1 MESEPGGVGAD
12 VTTHQCTIPRL
23 SRFHALLLRF
33 TTDPDRQNLRK
44 AARCAVAMPLAYAIG
59 EYAIGSD
66 EAALFGAFAA
76 FAALGFC
83 NFGGP
88 PKRRAMAYGGYLVA
102 STPLVALGTL
112 VSRSTVPAALLT
124 AVVTFSVIM
133 GETFGSYWEAA
144 RNATIL
150 AFVLA
155 AAVEAP
161 NSQVDDRVVGWLIA
175 CVLAGVLALVMFPSV
190 ERHRVRRAVAD
201 VLAAAADALTAPV
214 ERRLNALAALD
225 AARTALHSL
234 TGISFRPVGTAR
246 TDRALKISVIEA
258 ERIGRLVH
266 LHHTRG
272 GNLSTDDRAL
282 LAETASVLSAT
293 ATMLRAMPPA
303 TPASPEVTTLV
314 DVRAHH
320 RVALGDT
327 AMAAAGA
334 GDANEAV
341 LVIDRHFPL
350 RRLSLL
356 TLAAAQNGATA
367 VGIERRALDAAPIDP
382 PGLGALIVDPAPRGT
397 ASATERQLR
406 AHLNLRSVRFRNA
419 VRAAVGLAA
428 AMTLAKITNIEHG
441 FWVVLGTLSVLRS
454 NALGTQRTALQAVT
468 GTIVGF
474 ALASVLMEA
483 FGGDTTWLWIAF
495 PILAF
500 LTAYTP
506 GTVNFMVGQA
516 FFTVLV
522 VDLFNLSV
530 PEGWRTGLV
539 RVQDIAI
546 GVTVSLVVGFVLWPR
561 GAEGVVRRAFAD
573 MLHADADAFSEA
585 VDRLATP
592 PGQPPGPSAPSTA
605 ARMQAAQ
612 DARGRAL
619 LALEVLA
626 SERGVE
632 QADRPPWSD
641 LLVLGT
647 GAEWAADGIVRDGTG
662 PTADGAPAACAAVR
676 ADIVVRARRV
686 EQELRATADA
696 VAMMPEPSMKLADQA
711 GTDDSAQPT
720 PADEDDVRV
729 VPNEQL
735 AADLTQCVQEGG
747 ELPVDLLWSR
757 EWILH
762 VERVLHMQDVTS

>member
-1 MESEPGGVGAD
+1 VTRALNSAGPPGVSSG
-12 VTTHQCTIPRL
+12 TCTIPRL
-23 SRFHALLLRF
+23 TRFHAILLRI

-59 EYAIGSD
+59 EYVIGSD

-88 PKRRAMAYGGYLVA
+88 PKRRAMAYAGYLVA
-102 STPLVALGTL
+102 STPLVALGTV

-124 AVVTFSVIM
+124 AVVTFAVIM

-175 CVLAGVLALVMFPSV
+175 CVIAGVLALVMFPSV

-201 VLAAAADALTAPV
+201 VLAAAADALTATV
-214 ERRLNALAALD
+214 DSRLAALATLD

-234 TGISFRPVGTAR
+234 TGISFRPVGAAR

-258 ERIGRLVH
+258 ERVGRLVH

-272 GNLSTDDRAL
+272 GNTSTDDRAL
-282 LAETASVLSAT
+282 VAETASVLTAT
-293 ATMLRAMPPA
+293 AAMLRAMPPV
-303 TPASPEVTTLV
+303 TPTDPEITALGEI
-314 DVRAHH
+314 RAQH
-320 RVALGDT
+320 RVSLGDS

-341 LVIDRHFPL
+341 LMIDRHFPL

-356 TLAAAQNGATA
+356 ALAAAQNGATA
-367 VGIERRALDAAPIDP
+367 VGIERRDPDAAHIDP
-382 PGLGALIVDPAPRGT
+382 AGLGALTVDPAPRGT

-428 AMTLAKITNIEHG
+428 AMTLAKVTNIEHG

-474 ALASVLMEA
+474 VLASLLMEA

-539 RVQDIAI
+539 RVQDIAL

-561 GAEGVVRRAFAD
+561 GAEGEPRLEGGGLVREETGVDHLRG
-573 MLHADADAFSEA
+573 A
-585 VDRLATP
+585 VEKDVPDRD
-592 PGQPPGPSAPSTA
+592 PGGLQPGEEIGEEIHELDQFLRIDKGTGTA
-605 ARMQAAQ
+605 
-612 DARGRAL
+612 
-619 LALEVLA
+619 VLN
-626 SERGVE
+626 GVE
-632 QADRPPWSD
+632 HPLGDGDAVVVPAGTKPNIIHTSQTDDMKLYTVYSPPEHTD
-641 LLVLGT
+641 K
-647 GAEWAADGIVRDGTG
+647 IVH
-662 PTADGAPAACAAVR
+662 
-676 ADIVVRARRV
+676 
-686 EQELRATADA
+686 ATKADA
-696 VAMMPEPSMKLADQA
+696 VADT
-711 GTDDSAQPT
+711 TDHFD
-720 PADEDDVRV
+720 
-729 VPNEQL
+729 
-735 AADLTQCVQEGG
+735 GK
-747 ELPVDLLWSR
+747 
-757 EWILH
+757 
-762 VERVLHMQDVTS
+762 TSE

>member
-1 MESEPGGVGAD
+1 
-12 VTTHQCTIPRL
+12 
-23 SRFHALLLRF
+23 
-33 TTDPDRQNLRK
+33 
-44 AARCAVAMPLAYAIG
+44 MPLAYVFG
-59 EYAIGSD
+59 EFVIGSD

-88 PKRRAMAYGGYLVA
+88 PSRRTMAYAGYLVA

-112 VSRSTVPAALLT
+112 VSRSTVPAAALT
-124 AVVTFSVIM
+124 AVVTFAVVM
-133 GETFGSYWEAA
+133 GETFGTYWEAA

-161 NSQVDDRVVGWLIA
+161 NSQVDDRVLGWLAA
-175 CVLAGVLALVMFPSV
+175 CVLAGVLALVMFPSI

-201 VLAAAADALTAPV
+201 VLARAADALTAPADAPAA
-214 ERRLNALAALD
+214 ALPALD
-225 AARTALHSL
+225 AARRALHSL
-234 TGISFRPVGTAR
+234 TGISFRPVGAAR

-266 LHHTRG
+266 LHHERG
-272 GNLSTDDRAL
+272 GGPTADDIAL
-282 LAETASVLSAT
+282 VAETASVLTAT
-293 ATMLRAMPPA
+293 AAMLRTMPPA
-303 TPASPEVTTLV
+303 PPTAPDLTALE
-314 DVRAHH
+314 DARARH
-320 RVALGDT
+320 RAALGQT
-327 AMAAAGA
+327 AMDAAGV
-334 GDANEAV
+334 GDADEAV
-341 LVIDRHFPL
+341 LVIDRKFPL

-367 VGIERRALDAAPIDP
+367 VGLARHPIDA
-382 PGLGALIVDPAPRGT
+382 PGLGALTVDPSELAA

-406 AHLNLRSVRFRNA
+406 GDLNLQSVRFRNA

-428 AMTLAKITNIEHG
+428 AMTLAKLTNIEHG

-454 NALGTQRTALQAVT
+454 NALGTQRTALQAVA

-474 ALASVLMEA
+474 ALASALMEA
-483 FGGDTTWLWIAF
+483 FGDDARWLWVAF

-530 PEGWRTGLV
+530 PEGWHTGLV

-561 GAEGVVRRAFAD
+561 GADGVVRRAFAD
-573 MLHADADAFSEA
+573 MLHADADAFADA
-585 VDRLATP
+585 VDRMAD
-592 PGQPPGPSAPSTA
+592 GEGASADESRTA
-605 ARMQAAQ
+605 VRRTEAEA
-612 DARGRAL
+612 ARGRAL

-662 PTADGAPAACAAVR
+662 STSAGACETVR

-686 EQELRATADA
+686 ERELRAKADA
-696 VAMMPEPSMKLADQA
+696 IAEMPEPSMKLTDQA
-711 GTDDSAQPT
+711 ALQAGDPMLAPN
-720 PADEDDVRV
+720 EDDVRV

-735 AADLTQCVQEGG
+735 AADLTRCVQEGG

-762 VERVLHMQDVTS
+762 VERVLHMQAVTPATPWRT

>member
-124 AVVTFSVIM
+124 AVVTFAVIM

-175 CVLAGVLALVMFPSV
+175 CVLAGVLALMMFPS
-190 ERHRVRRAVAD
+190 
-201 VLAAAADALTAPV
+201 V

-454 NALGTQRTALQAVT
+454 NALG
-468 GTIVGF
+468 
-474 ALASVLMEA
+474 
-483 FGGDTTWLWIAF
+483 DTTWLWIAF

-592 PGQPPGPSAPSTA
+592 PGQSPGPSAPSTA

>member
-1 MESEPGGVGAD
+1 
-12 VTTHQCTIPRL
+12 
-23 SRFHALLLRF
+23 
-33 TTDPDRQNLRK
+33 
-44 AARCAVAMPLAYAIG
+44 MPLAYVFG
-59 EYAIGSD
+59 EFVIGSD

-88 PKRRAMAYGGYLVA
+88 PRRRAMAYAGYLVA
-102 STPLVALGTL
+102 STPLVAVGTL
-112 VSRSTVPAALLT
+112 VSRSTVPAAALT
-124 AVVTFSVIM
+124 AVVTFAVIM
-133 GETFGSYWEAA
+133 GETFGTYWEAA

-161 NSQVDDRVVGWLIA
+161 NSQVDDRVLGWLAA
-175 CVLAGVLALVMFPSV
+175 CVLAGVLALVMFPSI

-201 VLAAAADALTAPV
+201 VLARAADALTAPADAPAA
-214 ERRLNALAALD
+214 ALTALTALD
-225 AARTALHSL
+225 AARSALHSL
-234 TGISFRPVGTAR
+234 TGISFRPVGAAR

-266 LHHTRG
+266 LHHERG
-272 GNLSTDDRAL
+272 GGPTTDDVAL
-282 LAETASVLSAT
+282 VADTASVLTAT
-293 ATMLRAMPPA
+293 AAMLRTMPPA
-303 TPASPEVTTLV
+303 PPTAPDLTALE
-314 DVRAHH
+314 DARARH
-320 RVALGDT
+320 RAALGQT
-327 AMAAAGA
+327 AMDAAGV
-334 GDANEAV
+334 GDADEAV
-341 LVIDRHFPL
+341 LVIDRKFPL

-367 VGIERRALDAAPIDP
+367 VGLARHPIDA
-382 PGLGALIVDPAPRGT
+382 PGLGALTVDPSELAA

-406 AHLNLRSVRFRNA
+406 GDLNLQSVRFRNA

-428 AMTLAKITNIEHG
+428 AMTLAKLTNIEHG

-474 ALASVLMEA
+474 ALASALMEA
-483 FGGDTTWLWIAF
+483 FGDDARWLWVAF

-561 GAEGVVRRAFAD
+561 GADGVVRRAFAD
-573 MLHADADAFSEA
+573 MLHADADAFADA
-585 VDRLATP
+585 VDRMAD
-592 PGQPPGPSAPSTA
+592 GEGASADESRTA
-605 ARMQAAQ
+605 VRRTEAEA
-612 DARGRAL
+612 ARGRAL

-662 PTADGAPAACAAVR
+662 STSAGACETVR

-686 EQELRATADA
+686 EQELRAKAGA
-696 VAMMPEPSMKLADQA
+696 IAEMPEPSMKLTDQA
-711 GTDDSAQPT
+711 ALQAGDPMLAPN
-720 PADEDDVRV
+720 EDDVRV

-735 AADLTQCVQEGG
+735 AADLTRCVQEGG

-762 VERVLHMQDVTS
+762 VERVLHMQAVTPATPWRT

>member
-1 MESEPGGVGAD
+1 
-12 VTTHQCTIPRL
+12 
-23 SRFHALLLRF
+23 
-33 TTDPDRQNLRK
+33 
-44 AARCAVAMPLAYAIG
+44 MPLAYVIG
-59 EYAIGSD
+59 DYVIGSD

-88 PKRRAMAYGGYLVA
+88 PRRRAMAYAGYLVA
-102 STPLVALGTL
+102 STPLVALGTV
-112 VSRSTVPAALLT
+112 VSRSTVPAAVLT
-124 AVVTFSVIM
+124 AVVTFAVIM
-133 GETFGSYWEAA
+133 GETFGTYWEAA

-161 NSQVDDRVVGWLIA
+161 NSQVDDRVLGWLVA
-175 CVLAGVLALVMFPSV
+175 CVLAGVLALVMFPSI

-201 VLAAAADALTAPV
+201 VLARAADALTAPADD
-214 ERRLNALAALD
+214 RNAALTALD

-234 TGISFRPVGTAR
+234 TGISFRPVGAAR

-266 LHHTRG
+266 LHHERG
-272 GNLSTDDRAL
+272 GEPSDDDFAL
-282 LAETASVLSAT
+282 VAETVSVLAAT
-293 ATMLRAMPPA
+293 AAMLRTMPPA
-303 TPASPEVTTLV
+303 SPTGPDLTALEE
-314 DVRAHH
+314 VRARH
-320 RVALGDT
+320 RAALGQT
-327 AMAAAGA
+327 AMDAAGA
-334 GDANEAV
+334 GDADEAV
-341 LVIDRHFPL
+341 LVIDRKFPL

-367 VGIERRALDAAPIDP
+367 VGLTRRSIDA
-382 PGLGALIVDPAPRGT
+382 PGLGALTVDPSEAGA

-406 AHLNLRSVRFRNA
+406 ADLNLQSVRFRNA

-428 AMTLAKITNIEHG
+428 AMTLAKLTNVEHG

-474 ALASVLMEA
+474 GLASALMAA
-483 FGGDTTWLWIAF
+483 FGGDTRWLWVAF

-561 GAEGVVRRAFAD
+561 GADGVVRRAFAD
-573 MLHADADAFSEA
+573 MLHADADAFTDA
-585 VDRLATP
+585 VDRMAD
-592 PGQPPGPSAPSTA
+592 GDRASADDPRTWARREA
-605 ARMQAAQ
+605 AEA
-612 DARGRAL
+612 ARGRAL

-662 PTADGAPAACAAVR
+662 STSAGACAAVR

-686 EQELRATADA
+686 EQELRAKADA
-696 VAMMPEPSMKLADQA
+696 VAEMPEPSMKLADQA
-711 GTDDSAQPT
+711 ATQPGD
-720 PADEDDVRV
+720 PVQAPNEDDVRV

-735 AADLTQCVQEGG
+735 AADLTRCVQEGG

-762 VERVLHMQDVTS
+762 VERVLHMQAVTPATP